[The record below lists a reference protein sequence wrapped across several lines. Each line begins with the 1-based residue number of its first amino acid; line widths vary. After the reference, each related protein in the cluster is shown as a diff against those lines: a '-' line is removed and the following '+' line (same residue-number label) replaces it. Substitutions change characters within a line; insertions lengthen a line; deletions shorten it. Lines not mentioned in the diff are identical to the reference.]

1 MVFWTTNFKEN
12 KNMNFIIGQIVER
25 KVIEENLERMV
36 DGRNNPILFADLE
49 FWKKDGTEYILERL
63 SEKNYAV
70 CYFMKR

>member
-1 MVFWTTNFKEN
+1 MVFWKTDFKEN
-12 KNMNFIIGQIVER
+12 NNMNFIIGQIVER
-25 KVIEENLERMV
+25 KVVEENLERMV

>member
-1 MVFWTTNFKEN
+1 
-12 KNMNFIIGQIVER
+12 MNFIIGQIVER
-25 KVIEENLERMV
+25 KVVEENLERMV